1 MAAGVSTPE
10 IAPSRVLQ
18 DRRLAMAIA
27 VVVIA
32 VALALLAPR
41 TYYALT
47 HVTTDDAY
55 VDAYP
60 AVVTAR
66 VSGAV
71 VAIPVREG
79 QQVKRGSIVARLDD
93 TDARAQVLTA
103 RQQLLA
109 AKAALAQ
116 AEYEAGSQS
125 ALHSAQQLRA
135 SALAGQSGD
144 LTRSMQLSEQSGKA
158 VTAASQE
165 SISEA
170 QAALDAASAQIPAA
184 KTQLDN
190 ARALYLRMQK
200 LVPQGIISM
209 TQVEAAQNGY
219 AQAQASYTSAL
230 SSVAQAK
237 ANLAAA
243 RAKAQADELQAE
255 QAGASARAQAWG
267 ETFAQSEALANS
279 GDALAARQAAVTAQ
293 RAQVAAAQQALN
305 LAQYKLSETVLRSPV
320 DGYVASRPATI
331 GEALQGGDP
340 AVVIMPS
347 GGLYVTAN
355 FKETQFDRIRDGAP
369 ADVHIDAFPKV
380 RFYGHVQAL
389 GAASQSALS
398 IAPNTQVSANFVKI
412 TQRVPVRVVIDRASV
427 APVPV
432 LRPGMSAEVSVAH

>member
-1 MAAGVSTPE
+1 
-10 IAPSRVLQ
+10 
-18 DRRLAMAIA
+18 MAIA

-103 RQQLLA
+103 KQQLLA

>member
-1 MAAGVSTPE
+1 
-10 IAPSRVLQ
+10 
-18 DRRLAMAIA
+18 MAIA